1 MPPNLAKIKEAIDN
15 IQALYALMLGA
26 KKEREDLETD
36 VNQKIQQAKAA
47 YESMVS
53 NEMGRLNAAQR
64 KIDEADRAVG
74 EAQDQAFQELGIVVR
89 LEPERSGG
97 GHTRL

>member
-53 NEMGRLNAAQR
+53 NEMGRLNAAQG
-64 KIDEADRAVG
+64 KIAEADRAVG